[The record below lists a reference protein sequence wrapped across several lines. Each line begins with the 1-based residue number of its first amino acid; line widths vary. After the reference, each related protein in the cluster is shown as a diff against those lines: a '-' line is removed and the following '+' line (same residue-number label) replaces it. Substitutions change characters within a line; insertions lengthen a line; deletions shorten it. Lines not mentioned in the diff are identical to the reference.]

1 MDLDRS
7 KWHLIDQNLDRI
19 VDVGFNSIT
28 LIVDYYVNDYKD
40 PNIRPIYPGEPF
52 PDTHWFRPTL
62 TNEEIMDIALKAK
75 KRGLSTILKMH
86 IDTLDWPT
94 GGKGRYALN
103 PKGGNWDLLFKNYQK
118 FAEKTAQTAST
129 INAQVLIIGTET
141 DTLVEQKHANRW
153 KPIVA
158 AVRSRYKG
166 PISYAS
172 SFNAK
177 AGFFAPSNGEY
188 PKMCGACRVTIW
200 NLVDYIGFEPYA
212 GLTKNKDASLEEL
225 KVGVRRIIDKVIR
238 PISKKYKK
246 SVLIPEIAFES
257 FDGVATNPISIGS
270 NQYTKDSMPPDHEE
284 QALAYQAWLETMNE
298 DLYRDSLFRGIILW
312 PGYIMEPSK
321 DMQHWIHNDKGGKIW
336 GKKAETTIKT
346 VFADW

>member
-1 MDLDRS
+1 LFDICFDFSLPASLSIADERIRSITFGGMDLDRS

-52 PDTHWFRPTL
+52 PDTNWFRPTL

-177 AGFFAPSNGEY
+177 AGFFAPSNG
-188 PKMCGACRVTIW
+188 
-200 NLVDYIGFEPYA
+200 
-212 GLTKNKDASLEEL
+212 
-225 KVGVRRIIDKVIR
+225 
-238 PISKKYKK
+238 
-246 SVLIPEIAFES
+246 
-257 FDGVATNPISIGS
+257 
-270 NQYTKDSMPPDHEE
+270 
-284 QALAYQAWLETMNE
+284 
-298 DLYRDSLFRGIILW
+298 
-312 PGYIMEPSK
+312 
-321 DMQHWIHNDKGGKIW
+321 
-336 GKKAETTIKT
+336 
-346 VFADW
+346 